1 MPKKIKKPRN
11 KELQDSNEQLWK
23 DIIELRDGRRC
34 MVKVLFP
41 EIAVGHTEIYQAD
54 HCFTR
59 ANKHLFFEVNNGT
72 MVCSGCNMAK
82 HYDNK
87 SVKRAVDIIVI
98 GRIGEDKFQEMMAI
112 DMRKSALPDWNKV
125 WWLEEQEAKLEKIK
139 KEYEIPGITEIKP
152 KPKPK
157 PKEKDLF
164 NESNKHDKRNV

>member
-1 MPKKIKKPRN
+1 MPKKKNKPRN
-11 KELQDSNEQLWK
+11 KELQASNEQLWK
-23 DIIELRDGRRC
+23 DIIEARDGQRC

-41 EIAVGHTEIYQAD
+41 EIAVGHTNLFQAD

-59 ANKHLFFEVNNGT
+59 ANKHLFLEVANGT

-98 GRIGEDKFQEMMAI
+98 GREGEEKFQEMMAI

-125 WWLEEQEAKLEKIK
+125 WYQEEQEAKLLK
-139 KEYEIPGITEIKP
+139 KLEEVKIPGIEEIKP
-152 KPKPK
+152 KPKTK
-157 PKEKDLF
+157 KKEEDLF
-164 NESNKHDKRNV
+164 Q